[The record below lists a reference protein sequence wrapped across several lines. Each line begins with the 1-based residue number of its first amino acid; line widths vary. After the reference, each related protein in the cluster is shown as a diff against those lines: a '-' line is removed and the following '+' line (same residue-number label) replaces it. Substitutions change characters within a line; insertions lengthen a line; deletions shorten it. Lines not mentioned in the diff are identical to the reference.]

1 MNWKWS
7 CRWNVM
13 WYSAPR
19 TLRLWNA
26 CMRWRRVAKCDA
38 NVIFIHRRPFGPA
51 ILGGLEFFVRFFLL
65 LFVAHVDFCLVE
77 RPWLW
82 CAKRAYDL
90 RYVCCMMIFTLNYHR
105 PHIACRRIRNVA
117 HSTMD
122 YHCIASIREKALYFG
137 TLWPLWRQYVFV
149 CVLVRCARYDGFRS
163 GEITN
168 ENGWLF
174 QSGWNWMNTQQIAV
188 SRCTRIMVAW
198 KTPGPF
204 GYADRKWLYLI
215 HSMFVYSGKK
225 ESTTSIKYYI
235 NFTWHWIASTC
246 SHGWPKDSH
255 TNKRWSLRSTH
266 ASTENDKSP
275 LKLTDDTKLFIFVVF
290 TRDRITQFPCLCVAR
305 SFYSTKHPKC
315 FLLVYIFVCVC
326 CGACRRVLQ
335 PTALPNQNHT
345 QSATSAIEWQH
356 FFVSVKLHDA
366 DDDD

>member
-51 ILGGLEFFVRFFLL
+51 ISGGLEFFVRFLLL

-122 YHCIASIREKALYFG
+122 YHCITSIREKALYFG

-174 QSGWNWMNTQQIAV
+174 HSGWNWMNT
-188 SRCTRIMVAW
+188 
-198 KTPGPF
+198 
-204 GYADRKWLYLI
+204 
-215 HSMFVYSGKK
+215 
-225 ESTTSIKYYI
+225 
-235 NFTWHWIASTC
+235 
-246 SHGWPKDSH
+246 
-255 TNKRWSLRSTH
+255 
-266 ASTENDKSP
+266 
-275 LKLTDDTKLFIFVVF
+275 
-290 TRDRITQFPCLCVAR
+290 
-305 SFYSTKHPKC
+305 
-315 FLLVYIFVCVC
+315 
-326 CGACRRVLQ
+326 
-335 PTALPNQNHT
+335 
-345 QSATSAIEWQH
+345 
-356 FFVSVKLHDA
+356 
-366 DDDD
+366 